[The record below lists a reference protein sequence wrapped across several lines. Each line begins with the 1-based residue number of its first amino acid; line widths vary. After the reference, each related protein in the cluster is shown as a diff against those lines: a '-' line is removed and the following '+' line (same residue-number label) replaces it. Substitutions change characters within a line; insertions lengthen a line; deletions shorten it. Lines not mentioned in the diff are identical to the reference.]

1 LNNIVTSIGIKVIG
15 GRTLSTTAIL
25 QNNYFASG
33 PSLPYNIAE
42 AASIEVND
50 NIYVI
55 GGKGKEFSNTF
66 RIDDV
71 PLPTVQR
78 CLQTVLAIPVKT
90 ILTIDLLLVFLFFMM
105 VVTFGII
112 KELYRYTILD
122 VFNLEAIMF
131 WGKHILSDQNLG
143 IR

>member
-1 LNNIVTSIGIKVIG
+1 LNNIVISIGIKVIG
-15 GRTLSTTAIL
+15 GRTLSTTAVL

-55 GGKGKEFSNTF
+55 GGKGKEFSNTNTF

-78 CLQTVLAIPVKT
+78 CL
-90 ILTIDLLLVFLFFMM
+90 
-105 VVTFGII
+105 
-112 KELYRYTILD
+112 
-122 VFNLEAIMF
+122 
-131 WGKHILSDQNLG
+131 
-143 IR
+143 